1 MAKKMIFAY
10 DKEGDVL
17 DISFGRP
24 RRATSDEVAPDI
36 FVRLD
41 PKSSEVVGF
50 MILNFSQRFKHQK
63 ETTIPVAGHLMPVR

>member
-1 MAKKMIFAY
+1 MEKQLIFAY

-24 RRATSDEVAPDI
+24 RKAISDEVEEDI

-41 PKSSEVVGF
+41 PKSNEVVGF
-50 MILNFSQRFKHQK
+50 MILNFSKRFAHQK
-63 ETTIPVAGHLMPVR
+63 ETTIPVVGHLMPAR